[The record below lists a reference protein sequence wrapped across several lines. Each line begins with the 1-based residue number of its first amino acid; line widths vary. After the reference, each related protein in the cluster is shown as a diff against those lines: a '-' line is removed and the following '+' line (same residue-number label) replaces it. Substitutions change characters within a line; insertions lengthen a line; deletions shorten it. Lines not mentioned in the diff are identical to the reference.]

1 MCLCLYYKSPAQF
14 EITFEFVF
22 LQFLRHPHSLTIYE
36 DWLYWSDRAASRV
49 SRCKK
54 FNCTDRSVVASS
66 ISRPLGIAAYNIVKQ
81 PPGRESSVVV
91 FVSFFVFVEHVI
103 VGLLFGTLCIR
114 PLQYY
119 TFCSLSQTSLL
130 NQVALYVS
138 GCFVGESGGTFHS
151 TVKHGERSD
160 R

>member
-1 MCLCLYYKSPAQF
+1 MCVCLCTSPAQF

-81 PPGRESSVVV
+81 PPGRESSAVV
-91 FVSFFVFVEHVI
+91 FVLFLVFVEHVI
-103 VGLLFGTLCIR
+103 VGLLFRTACIR
-114 PLQYY
+114 LLQHY
-119 TFCSLSQTSLL
+119 TFCSLSQTPLH

-138 GCFVGESGGTFHS
+138 GCFIGESGVTFHS
-151 TVKHGERSD
+151 IVK
-160 R
+160 